1 MRVCGPAARPDSRSL
16 EPARAVPN
24 LGLSVQVGRRLAKLT
39 ELADHALR
47 VVLTGGF
54 SAEELAHDALVGRPV
69 GPDDALDVAAVSR
82 RQGIGHHKGRV
93 VVDLS
98 QPRHLALK
106 LLERVVARA
115 TDAQHG
121 VLRPGDGIAHKIGVV
136 LRKSEE
142 LGLVA
147 VELVSSQRLPGNVV
161 EQCGAL
167 LKARGLSL
175 AHDYCPIE
183 VVSGSVEPPSI
194 TI

>member
-1 MRVCGPAARPDSRSL
+1 M
-16 EPARAVPN
+16 
-24 LGLSVQVGRRLAKLT
+24 QVGRRFPELA

-47 VVLTGGF
+47 VVLAGGL
-54 SAEELAHDALVGRPV
+54 SAEELAYDALVGRPV
-69 GPDDALDVAAVSR
+69 GSDGALDVAAVSR

-121 VLRPGDGIAHKIGVV
+121 VLRPGGGVAHKIRVV
-136 LRKSEE
+136 LRKGEE

-147 VELVSSQRLPGNVV
+147 AELVSSQRLPGNVV
-161 EQCGAL
+161 EQ
-167 LKARGLSL
+167 RGVLRKLRSLSL